1 MVPLLEKQMHAR
13 VVRDRILL
21 VALALAMLVGHGRAQ
36 ASENGYTSEVAFNK
50 VTEVIPLSN
59 GIELHDGSMVMCITA
74 LGDNV
79 LRIRASRTETLP
91 EDASWAVLPEAR
103 AASVAVSQDRSA
115 DAAGFHTPILRIS
128 VDRSTGLLTLLDL
141 AANVLQQDAL
151 PLRFEKNSFK
161 IAKTMP
167 PDEHYFGLGDKTG
180 AFDRRDEAFRFW
192 NTDAYGCRNRQ
203 IPSTRAFLST

>member
-1 MVPLLEKQMHAR
+1 MCSSGARVVSRWRHACNMVPLLEKQMHAG

-74 LGDNV
+74 LRDDV

-91 EDASWAVLPEAR
+91 
-103 AASVAVSQDRSA
+103 
-115 DAAGFHTPILRIS
+115 
-128 VDRSTGLLTLLDL
+128 
-141 AANVLQQDAL
+141 
-151 PLRFEKNSFK
+151 
-161 IAKTMP
+161 
-167 PDEHYFGLGDKTG
+167 
-180 AFDRRDEAFRFW
+180 
-192 NTDAYGCRNRQ
+192 
-203 IPSTRAFLST
+203 